1 MSAGGPIAA
10 SGVTVRRVRADEWSR
25 LRDLRLD
32 ALGDPVAHLAFLE
45 TLEEALARP
54 DDFWRERTV
63 SAASGSDVVQVVA
76 VDEHDRLA
84 GTVTGLVT
92 RPGKPDYRG
101 RRTPDLR
108 AAVVAVYVR
117 PSHRGR
123 GVLQQLLRAV
133 EAWLAD
139 QGVRRVHLHVHEQN
153 ERARRA
159 YLRAGYTAVPGL
171 VELGGAP
178 HHELVRELG

>member
-1 MSAGGPIAA
+1 MSVDGPVAA
-10 SGVTVRRVRADEWSR
+10 SGVTVRRVREHEWSR
-25 LRDLRLD
+25 LRDLRLE
-32 ALGDPVAHLAFLE
+32 ALGDPVAHLAFVE
-45 TLEEALARP
+45 TLDQALARP
-54 DDFWRERTV
+54 DDFWRERTG
-63 SAASGSDVVQVVA
+63 SAATSDDVVQVVA

-84 GTVTGLVT
+84 GTVTGLLT
-92 RPGKPDYRG
+92 RPGEPDYRG

-123 GVLQQLLRAV
+123 GVLEQLLRAV

-171 VELGGAP
+171 VELAGVP
-178 HHELVRELG
+178 HRELVRELG

>member
-1 MSAGGPIAA
+1 MNAGGRARA
-10 SGVTVRRVRADEWSR
+10 SGLTVRRVREDEWSR
-25 LRDLRLD
+25 LRELRLE
-32 ALGDPVAHLAFLE
+32 ALADPVAHLAFVE
-45 TLEEALARP
+45 TLDEALARP
-54 DDFWRERTV
+54 DDFWRERTR
-63 SAASGSDVVQVVA
+63 SAASGTDVVQVVA

-92 RPGKPDYRG
+92 RPGQPDYRG
-101 RRTPDLR
+101 RRSPQLR

-123 GVLQQLLRAV
+123 GVLEQLLGAV

-139 QGVRRVHLHVHEQN
+139 QGVSRVHLHVHEQN

-171 VELGGAP
+171 VELAGAP
-178 HHELVRELG
+178 HHELVRPLD